1 MVSSAQT
8 YRRVG
13 HRFVTGFLQS
23 EVLLVLETLDAAQ
36 TTAGVSG
43 SVAEIGV
50 HHGKLFLGL
59 HLLRRGDE
67 RSLAVDLFGDQ
78 DQNVDSSG
86 KGDEQKFRA
95 NVALWAS
102 DEGLVVHQGDS
113 TQLTADEVT
122 DLAGGSIRF
131 FSVDGGHTAEIV
143 RSDMALAEASL
154 VDGGV
159 VIADDVF
166 NQRWPGVAVG
176 TLQYIEDG
184 ATLVPFAI
192 GFNKVFFTQ
201 PANAPRYR
209 SALESA
215 FARRARLTTTDST
228 FAGQPVTLLIR
239 ESATD
244 LLRKSE
250 TARTAYH
257 ATYRGMVR
265 AMRTVTGKR

>member
-1 MVSSAQT
+1 MVSSAEI

-13 HRFVTGFLQS
+13 HRFVTGFLES
-23 EVLLVLETLDAAQ
+23 EVLLVLDELNAAQ
-36 TTAGVSG
+36 GAAGVSG

-59 HLLRRGDE
+59 HLLRRDGE
-67 RSLAVDLFGDQ
+67 PSLAVDLFGDQ
-78 DQNVDSSG
+78 ERNVDSSG
-86 KGDEQKFRA
+86 RGDVEKFRA
-95 NVALWAS
+95 NVALWAT
-102 DEGLVVHQGDS
+102 DDGLVVHQGDS
-113 TQLTADEVT
+113 TQLTAEQVR
-122 DLAGGSIRF
+122 DLVGGVRL

-143 RSDMALAEASL
+143 QSDMALAEACL

-201 PANAPRYR
+201 PAHVPAYR
-209 SALESA
+209 AALESR
-215 FARRARLTTTDST
+215 FARSARLTTTEST
-228 FAGQPVTLLIR
+228 FAGQPVTLL
-239 ESATD
+239 
-244 LLRKSE
+244 LRQTAVDVLRRSE
-250 TARTAYH
+250 TARKAYH
-257 ATYRGMVR
+257 GSYRGMVR
-265 AMRTVTGKR
+265 AMRVVARRR